1 MRILMMK
8 FGLNQVLLMGLVHM
22 TQSPCNDTR
31 PGGWETL
38 SKRTDKH
45 FEKERTNNVFAHQ
58 D

>member
-1 MRILMMK
+1 MMK

-22 TQSPCNDTR
+22 SQSPCNDTR